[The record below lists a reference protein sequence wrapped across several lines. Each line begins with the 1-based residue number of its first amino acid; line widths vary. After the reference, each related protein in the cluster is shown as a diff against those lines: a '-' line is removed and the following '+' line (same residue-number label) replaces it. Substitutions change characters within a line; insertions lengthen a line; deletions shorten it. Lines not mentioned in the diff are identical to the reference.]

1 MVSKKLIHVNGYVR
15 RMPKK
20 TTAQSE
26 EKKLKAE
33 YKLRVR
39 FGTHRNLPYEEWKK
53 WYLSE

>member
-1 MVSKKLIHVNGYVR
+1 MLRKKLIHVNGYVR

-20 TTAQSE
+20 TASKNK

-33 YKLRVR
+33 YNLRLK
-39 FGTHRNLPYEEWKK
+39 FGVHRNLPYEEWKK